1 MCELGYYT
9 GENQISCFS
18 LQLARV
24 DNGGPLAVL
33 DGAALRTGGLKG
45 LDDLERLRVS
55 DLTEDDVS
63 RVEPRGN
70 DGGDEELR
78 AVAGEVG

>member
-1 MCELGYYT
+1 MFLL
-9 GENQISCFS
+9 
-18 LQLARV
+18 LQLAGVNDGRSLV
-24 DNGGPLAVL
+24 VL
-33 DGAALRTGGLKG
+33 DGTALRAGSLES
-45 LDDLERLRVS
+45 LDDLHRVGIS
-55 DLTEDDVS
+55 NLTEDDVS